1 MTPATWV
8 ALAVAGGLG
17 AVARFTVD
25 ARVSA
30 AAARRRGDRAR
41 RRRIDVIPLGT
52 ITVNLSA
59 CFLLGLLSGAAT
71 AAPSWVH
78 PWIST
83 VAGTGFLGGYST
95 FSTASV
101 EGARLL
107 LDGRGDATLMHA
119 LVLTA
124 GTLAAAAVGLWVG
137 TRGGSE
143 LVRAA

>member
-1 MTPATWV
+1 M

-107 LDGRGDATLMHA
+107 LDGRSDATLMHA

-124 GTLAAAAVGLWVG
+124 GTLAAAAVGLWIG
-137 TRGGSE
+137 TRGGSV